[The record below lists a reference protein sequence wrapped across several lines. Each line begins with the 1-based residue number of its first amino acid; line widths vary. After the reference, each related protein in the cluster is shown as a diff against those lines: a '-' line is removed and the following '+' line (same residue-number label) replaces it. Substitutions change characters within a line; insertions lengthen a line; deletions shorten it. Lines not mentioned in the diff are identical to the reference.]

1 MLQPRLTTVP
11 RKAAHTSIQTILSR
25 ILLTIP
31 NSERCDYSY
40 ASSSYECTCPPGL
53 TLGPDGKVC
62 QGGAEVKVI
71 IAESS
76 YSLPTQSSSSSKG
89 HHHPGHNCILL
100 PKVTIKLLPM
110 NCLWSPWSD
119 WSECSA
125 ECGEGQMVR
134 ERSVVLPAK
143 NGGET

>member
-53 TLGPDGKVC
+53 TLAPDGQVC
-62 QGGAEVKVI
+62 QGGGEVEVTTAEIFIANTI
-71 IAESS
+71 I
-76 YSLPTQSSSSSKG
+76 
-89 HHHPGHNCILL
+89 I
-100 PKVTIKLLPM
+100 IKLPNFLTQGDDQAVADELPVVA
-110 NCLWSPWSD
+110 LVRLVEVLGRVRGGRD
-119 WSECSA
+119 GK
-125 ECGEGQMVR
+125 GEVR
-134 ERSVVLPAK
+134 RPPS
-143 NGGET
+143 

>member
-31 NSERCDYSY
+31 NCKRCDYSY

-53 TLGPDGKVC
+53 TLAPDGQVC
-62 QGGAEVKVI
+62 QGGGEVEVTTAEIFIANTI
-71 IAESS
+71 IIIK
-76 YSLPTQSSSSSKG
+76 LPNFPTG
-89 HHHPGHNCILL
+89 VL
-100 PKVTIKLLPM
+100 KVTIKLLPM

-119 WSECSA
+119 WSKCSA
-125 ECGEGQMVR
+125 ECGEGEMVR

-143 NGGET
+143 NGGEK

>member
-53 TLGPDGKVC
+53 TLAPDGQVC
-62 QGGAEVKVI
+62 QGGGEVKVTTTEIFIANTI
-71 IAESS
+71 I
-76 YSLPTQSSSSSKG
+76 
-89 HHHPGHNCILL
+89 I
-100 PKVTIKLLPM
+100 IKLLVYWYTQGDDQAVADELPVVA
-110 NCLWSPWSD
+110 L
-119 WSECSA
+119 
-125 ECGEGQMVR
+125 VR
-134 ERSVVLPAK
+134 LVEVL
-143 NGGET
+143 G

>member
-53 TLGPDGKVC
+53 TLAPDGQVC
-62 QGGAEVKVI
+62 QGGGEVKVTTLQR
-71 IAESS
+71 S
-76 YSLPTQSSSSSKG
+76 SLPTRSSSS
-89 HHHPGHNCILL
+89 NFQTFL

-119 WSECSA
+119 WSKCSA
-125 ECGEGQMVR
+125 ECGEGEMVR

-143 NGGET
+143 NGGDFLTMDVSRAI